1 MLTHVSEGKCTL
13 EQVVKWMATDV
24 AECYQMVG
32 KGRLE
37 EGYDGDI
44 VLVDLDKE
52 IVVEDKNTWSTVGWS
67 PFVGKKLVG
76 WPVFT
81 VVAGTPVFERND
93 DTGPKGKCLVDAGQ
107 AGKPLVMLP
116 WN

>member
-1 MLTHVSEGKCTL
+1 M
-13 EQVVKWMATDV
+13 
-24 AECYQMVG
+24 
-32 KGRLE
+32 
-37 EGYDGDI
+37 
-44 VLVDLDKE
+44 
-52 IVVEDKNTWSTVGWS
+52 GWS